1 MKSLLPFAIF
11 VLLILTPE
19 LIWIFADGGIWPWDQ
34 SCYALAA
41 KISTLLY
48 CLVPVCFVLLRLIR
62 RPLNELP
69 LFSRYKLPDTKISS
83 FRFFLAFRLRLD
95 NL

>member
-1 MKSLLPFAIF
+1 MKSLLPFAVF

-19 LIWIFADGGIWPWDQ
+19 LIWIFADGRIWPWDQ

-41 KISTLLY
+41 KTSTVLY
-48 CLVPVCFVLLRLIR
+48 CLVPVCFVLFRLIR

-69 LFSRYKLPDTKISS
+69 LFSRYKQPDTKIIS
-83 FRFFLAFRLRLD
+83 F
-95 NL
+95 